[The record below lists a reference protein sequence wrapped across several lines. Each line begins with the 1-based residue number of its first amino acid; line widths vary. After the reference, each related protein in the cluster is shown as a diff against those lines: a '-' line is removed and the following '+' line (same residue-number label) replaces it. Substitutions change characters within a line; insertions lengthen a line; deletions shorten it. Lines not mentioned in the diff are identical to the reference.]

1 MSEQNDLKQDI
12 VRDKIISFIK
22 TIQDNKTNYFQYL
35 LGVSLVLF
43 GFLYYNDSQINKE
56 NDSKVLTGKALNLYI
71 DSNIDDAIVDL
82 NNVVTDYPSTKSAD
96 IAKFYLAND
105 YLDNDMIDDAIVLLN
120 ELSNSIDDEILR
132 SSILNKLGDIYL
144 DKGENSEA
152 LKFYKNASKLDVV
165 NAFKV
170 QYLLNVAKTYKLMNE
185 YSSAFEVVQDIISLD
200 DLKYNLKNEAQQ
212 LEGQLNF
219 LLSK

>member
-1 MSEQNDLKQDI
+1 
-12 VRDKIISFIK
+12 
-22 TIQDNKTNYFQYL
+22 
-35 LGVSLVLF
+35 
-43 GFLYYNDSQINKE
+43 
-56 NDSKVLTGKALNLYI
+56 
-71 DSNIDDAIVDL
+71 
-82 NNVVTDYPSTKSAD
+82 
-96 IAKFYLAND
+96 
-105 YLDNDMIDDAIVLLN
+105 
-120 ELSNSIDDEILR
+120 
-132 SSILNKLGDIYL
+132 
-144 DKGENSEA
+144 
-152 LKFYKNASKLDVV
+152 KFYKNASKLDVV